1 MQIVS
6 ETTSTQYKKQDESN
20 AITRGKLT
28 AEMDGEV
35 VGVTD
40 VDRVRVGVDEE
51 LRDGL
56 CVTDTDGVVLGDA
69 HGGK

>member
-1 MQIVS
+1 
-6 ETTSTQYKKQDESN
+6 
-20 AITRGKLT
+20 
-28 AEMDGEV
+28 MDGEV